1 MLEFDQV
8 IAPLTRDQF
17 LADYWNKSFLVAK
30 GTSGRFAD
38 LLGWDE
44 LNAIL
49 EQHRLYPP
57 RFRLTRDGRNIET
70 FRYTTLSA
78 GGIPRLNSG
87 KLAACLSAGATLVLD
102 CVEEMAPKVRQL
114 TSSFRDAL
122 HASNHVN
129 LYAGW
134 HSQKGLDLHFDCQE
148 IMVLQV
154 SGRKRWQVYRPTRL
168 NPLPDDEESAPKPV
182 DPPIW
187 DGMLED
193 GDMLYIPRGWWH
205 VAFPVGEPSLHL
217 TVATEPPLGT
227 HLLNWLMAKLRLH
240 EVVRAE
246 VPRLSDAKG
255 QTAYLN
261 ALRPLLSEAF
271 TDDAIAEFRHE
282 WEGALQP
289 FPHIRLPDMPYV
301 QIETPDD
308 THRIRLAAGHHLHFI
323 RDGDNWAFKADGM
336 LWGGISPNLV
346 PAFEMLNDTN
356 ALRFAELSAHLDGD
370 SAKANLRKMLAA
382 LARAGVILIEKPQD
396 ARGIRPDCKT

>member
-17 LADYWNKSFLVAK
+17 LADYWSKSFLAAK
-30 GTSGRFAD
+30 GKAGRFSD

-57 RFRLTRDGRNIET
+57 RFRLTYEGRNIET
-70 FRYTTLSA
+70 FRYTTSSA

-87 KLAACLSAGATLVLD
+87 KLAACLSAGATIVLD
-102 CVEEMAPKVRQL
+102 SVEEMAPRVRHL
-114 TSSFRDAL
+114 AASFRNAL
-122 HASNHVN
+122 HASTHVN

-134 HSQKGLDLHFDCQE
+134 HSQKGLDLHFDTQD

-154 SGRKRWQVYRPTRL
+154 SGRKRWQVYRPTRV
-168 NPLPDDEESAPKPV
+168 NPLPDDEEAPPKPV

-217 TVATEPPLGT
+217 TLATEPPLGT
-227 HLLNWLMAKLRLH
+227 HLLTWLIGKLGIH
-240 EVVRAE
+240 EAVRAE
-246 VPRLSDAKG
+246 VPRLNDAEG
-255 QTAYLN
+255 QRAYLD
-261 ALRPLLSEAF
+261 ALRPLLSQMLTEN
-271 TDDAIAEFRHE
+271 AIAEFRHE
-282 WEGALQP
+282 WEGILQP

-301 QIETPDD
+301 QSETPGDS
-308 THRIRLAAGHHLHFI
+308 HRIRLAAAHHLHVA
-323 RDGDNWAFKADGM
+323 RNGDSWEFKAHGM
-336 LWGGISPNLV
+336 LWGRISSDLV
-346 PAFEMLNDTN
+346 PALEMLNDTN
-356 ALRFAELSAHLDGD
+356 AVSVAELCAPLDGEA
-370 SAKANLRKMLAA
+370 AKANLRKMLAA
-382 LARAGVILIEKPQD
+382 LARAGVILIEKDP
-396 ARGIRPDCKT
+396 

>member
-8 IAPLTRDQF
+8 IAPLTRDRF
-17 LADYWNKSFLVAK
+17 LADFWSKSFLVAK
-30 GTSGRFAD
+30 GTAGRFSD

-49 EQHRLYPP
+49 EQHRLHPP
-57 RFRLTRDGRNIET
+57 RFRLTHEGRNIET

-78 GGIPRLNSG
+78 DGTPRLNSG

-102 CVEEMAPKVRQL
+102 GVEELAPRVSQL
-114 TSSFRDAL
+114 ASSFRDAL
-122 HASNHVN
+122 HANTHVN

-134 HSQKGLDLHFDCQE
+134 HKQKGLDLHFDAQD

-168 NPLPDDEESAPKPV
+168 NPLPDDEEAPPKPAG
-182 DPPIW
+182 PPLW

-217 TVATEPPLGT
+217 TLATEPPLGT
-227 HLLNWLMAKLRLH
+227 HLLAWLVGKLRLH

-246 VPRLSDAKG
+246 VPWLDDAKG
-255 QTAYLN
+255 QKAYLD
-261 ALRPLLSEAF
+261 ALRPLLSEAL

-289 FPHIRLPDMPYV
+289 FPNICLPGMPYV
-301 QIETPDD
+301 QIEILDD
-308 THRIRLAAGHHLHFI
+308 THRIRLAAAHHLHFT
-323 RDGDNWAFKADGM
+323 RNGDSWEFKAHGM
-336 LWGGISPNLV
+336 LWGGISADLL
-346 PAFEMLNDTN
+346 PALELLNDTH
-356 ALRFAELSAHLDGD
+356 ALSFTELCAHLDGD
-370 SAKANLRKMLAA
+370 PAKANLRKLLAA
-382 LARAGVILIEKPQD
+382 LARTGVILIEKP
-396 ARGIRPDCKT
+396 